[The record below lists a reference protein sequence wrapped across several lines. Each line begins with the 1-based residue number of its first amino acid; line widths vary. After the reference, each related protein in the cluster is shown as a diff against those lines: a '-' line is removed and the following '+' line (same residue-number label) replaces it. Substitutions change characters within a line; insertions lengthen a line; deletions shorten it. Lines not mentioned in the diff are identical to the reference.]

1 MNKKQSEDKYKNK
14 YKTDSIRLKNWD
26 YSAKGFYFITIAVK
40 NRENILG
47 NIDNE
52 KMILNEYGYIVKQF
66 WEDLINHYDNIKL
79 DAFVVMPNHFHGI
92 IIIDTPAENTVE
104 NTAETIHELSQRQGS
119 LRKQRRQMLIPKII
133 GRFKMNTSKAINI
146 ERNTQGHRFWQRN
159 YYDRIIRTEKELE
172 NVRNYIKNNPVNWKK
187 DKHNK

>member
-1 MNKKQSEDKYKNK
+1 MNRKQLEDKYKNK

-52 KMILNEYGYIVKQF
+52 KMILNEYGYIVNNH
-66 WEDLINHYDNIKL
+66 WENLANHYNNIKL
-79 DAFVVMPNHFHGI
+79 DEFIIMPNHIHGI
-92 IIIDTPAENTVE
+92 IIINNNDVNTQHPADTSHPVE
-104 NTAETIHELSQRQGS
+104 NVKTNNDKYTR
-119 LRKQRRQMLIPKII
+119 RKMLIPKII
-133 GRFKMNTSKAINI
+133 GRFKMNTSKLINI
-146 ERNTQGHRFWQRN
+146 KRGTQGNPFWQRN

-187 DKHNK
+187 DKYNK